1 MTRSLILAGLGL
13 MAGWMIVAFV
23 HQHPLI
29 ALATLPVPVA
39 PIVLARVVR
48 RGA

>member
-1 MTRSLILAGLGL
+1 MRPLILAGLGL
-13 MAGWMIVAFV
+13 MAGWMSFAFA

-29 ALATLPVPVA
+29 ALATLAVPVT